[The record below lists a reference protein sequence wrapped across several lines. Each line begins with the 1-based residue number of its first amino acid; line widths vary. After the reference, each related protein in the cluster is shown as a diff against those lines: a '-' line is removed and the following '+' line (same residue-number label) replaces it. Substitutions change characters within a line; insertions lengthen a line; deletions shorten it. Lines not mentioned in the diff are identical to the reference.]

1 MRILR
6 KYRRQFHL
14 SNPTAIKDLQTFGI
28 RFTTEQLNALHA
40 GKNMVSELQRN
51 MILMKHLLTL
61 PVIQAGDF
69 LMG

>member
-1 MRILR
+1 MSRYNKKEAQIRLKEAETWLLESNEAPMRILR

-40 GKNMVSELQRN
+40 GKNMV
-51 MILMKHLLTL
+51 
-61 PVIQAGDF
+61 
-69 LMG
+69 